1 MTHYL
6 TALVTLL
13 AVLTFFWT
21 TLRVATA
28 RGKYDVKA
36 PATSGPEEF
45 DRYFRVQMNTL
56 EQIVAFLPA
65 LMICAILTSDMLAFI
80 LGSSWLVGRILYAQT
95 YMAAAEKRG
104 PGFLISFLSLVGLIL
119 AGGYGGI
126 RMLITGPV

>member
-1 MTHYL
+1 MLVWCYL
-6 TALVTLL
+6 LILLVLIFYI
-13 AVLTFFWT
+13 AVTVNCGRM
-21 TLRVATA
+21 RV
-28 RGKYDVKA
+28 RHKILA
-36 PATSGPEEF
+36 PATTGHPEFE
-45 DRYFRVQMNTL
+45 RAFRVQMNTL

-104 PGFLISFLSLVGLIL
+104 PGFVISFLSLVGLIL

-126 RMLITGPV
+126 RMLITGPA

>member
-1 MTHYL
+1 MLVWCYL
-6 TALVTLL
+6 LILLVLIFYI
-13 AVLTFFWT
+13 AVTVNCGRM
-21 TLRVATA
+21 RV
-28 RGKYDVKA
+28 RHKILA
-36 PATSGPEEF
+36 PATTGHPEFE
-45 DRYFRVQMNTL
+45 RAFRVQMNTL